1 MSAIDRA
8 VRALADTT
16 DTRVHGR
23 KADPADF
30 GGQRCDECGAPAV
43 MFTETVTELARG
55 AEREGG
61 VYCLDHGVDAI
72 NAFTW
77 SDGDQIEV
85 TVPEHLATSAAY
97 LAA

>member
-1 MSAIDRA
+1 MYAIDHA
-8 VRALADTT
+8 VQALADTT

-23 KADPADF
+23 KAAAAEF
-30 GGQRCDECGAPAV
+30 AGHRCDECGAPAL

-61 VYCLDHGVDAI
+61 IYCLDHGIAAI
-72 NAFTW
+72 EAFTW